1 LCRRG
6 CLGDGDVLIKEATG
20 DEYEPVGEIRIVNR
34 ASGHAQQDLGIQAQH
49 DELSAETRRILAVLQ
64 AL

>member
-1 LCRRG
+1 
-6 CLGDGDVLIKEATG
+6 
-20 DEYEPVGEIRIVNR
+20 VGEIRIENR